1 MPFSD
6 LTKKPRFLF
15 DGGMGTMLQ
24 ASGIETG
31 ECPELLNLTH
41 PEAIAA
47 IQRQYVEAGAM
58 IVETNTLG
66 ANAIKLEKSGCQPQ
80 LEAINAAALAII
92 RDRLPAGT
100 LAALSI
106 GPTGDFLEPY
116 GSLTLDALYA
126 AYAAQ
131 IQSGRSADVF
141 YIETQCDLAEARV
154 AMLAAKGCGGTPYVA
169 SFTFENGRTLM
180 GNPPEVCAYLTQ
192 ALGASAVGVNCSGGP
207 EELLPIVQAMR
218 AATSLPLIV
227 QPNAGLPQVVD
238 GKTCFPFAPEPM
250 AQRMQDILAAGA
262 DGIGGCCGTTP
273 AHIAAM
279 AHLIEGMPAPAHPAV
294 APQLTTKRSFLP
306 LDQALSRPFT
316 IRCAAGSDLYD
327 LLDEAMEA
335 QDEEAA
341 CLLLELGDMPPEEIA
356 SLLAEGQDMF
366 KLPLVFSAP
375 TAAQA
380 EAALRAYHGVAA
392 LACAED
398 AAPIAAYYGA
408 HWLGAHL

>member
-1 MPFSD
+1 MPFCD

-24 ASGIETG
+24 ESGIETG

-47 IQRQYVEAGAM
+47 IQRQYTEAGAM

-66 ANAIKLEKSGCQPQ
+66 ANGVKLKKAGCQEQ
-80 LEAINAAALAII
+80 LAAINAAALSII
-92 RDRLPAGT
+92 RDRLPAGV
-100 LAALSI
+100 LAALSV
-106 GPTGDFLEPY
+106 GPTGEFLEPY
-116 GSLTLDALYA
+116 GNLTLDTLYE

-131 IQSGRSADVF
+131 MQAGRSADVF

-154 AMLAAKGCGGTPYVA
+154 AMLAAKGCGGAPFVA

-180 GNPPEVCAYLTQ
+180 GNPPEACAYLTQ
-192 ALGASAVGVNCSGGP
+192 ALGASAVGINCSGGP
-207 EELLPIVQAMR
+207 EELLPIVRAMR

-238 GKTCFPFAPEPM
+238 GKTCFPYAAGPM
-250 AQRMQDILAAGA
+250 AQSMKSILDAGA

-279 AHLIEGMPAPAHPAV
+279 ARLIEGMPAPAHPAV
-294 APQLTTKRSFLP
+294 APMLATKRMLLP
-306 LDQALSRPFT
+306 LEEALAHPFT
-316 IRCAAGSDLYD
+316 LRCCAGADLYD
-327 LLDEAMEA
+327 LLDEAADA

-341 CLLLELGDMPPEEIA
+341 CLALELGDMEPEEIA
-356 SLLAEGQDMF
+356 ALLSEGQDMF
-366 KLPLVFSAP
+366 RLPLIFSASA
-375 TAAQA
+375 AAQA
-380 EAALRAYHGVAA
+380 EAALRAYHGIAA
-392 LACAED
+392 LACSED
-398 AAPIAAYYGA
+398 ASAAAAYYGA
-408 HWLGAHL
+408 HWLGQHL